1 MREIKVKSWC
11 KINFLISIFL
21 FCLAVSVS
29 AKNHVTEIDIDV
41 GIRDDGSAYITQVWN
56 GTFTEGTENYIP
68 INTDGIE
75 ITDFKVLDINGEYE
89 KMNNWNAKGS
99 FEQKSR
105 KYGINPT
112 KDGVELCFGIS
123 EYGTNRYAIEYVI
136 HNFINAYTDY
146 DGTNFMFINPDM
158 NTFPTDGKIRMTLA
172 NGKKLDE
179 SNSRIW
185 AFGYSGQIEFQDGSV
200 VAYTKSPL
208 EGSNSMIVMLQLE
221 KGIVTPIKTLDKSF
235 EEVKTKAM
243 GDSDY
248 ETDDIDAPQWLV
260 NIFAFFSLLFL
271 LAIPVLI
278 VFWIVSAIKRK
289 ANIKK
294 FYNKAE
300 YFRDVPNNGDISTS
314 YYLLQ
319 NFGVTKDK
327 SLIVGATMLSMINKG
342 CIEPVTNEKVNF
354 MGKSK
359 TEVSLELLKE
369 PESNLQKSLYHILVS
384 AAGQD
389 KTLQEKE
396 LAKYCETNPAMLKE
410 FIDSTYKKGASSFG
424 LSNGFVKSG
433 GNHIKH
439 LSEIGKEQLAE
450 VMGLKKYLL
459 DFSLI
464 SEREI
469 KEITIWQ
476 DYMVYATLFGIA
488 DKVIAQFKKVYPDRI
503 VEFESYNRNVFVAHS
518 YYRTM
523 YNATVRAEQKARS
536 AGMGGASS
544 IGGGG
549 GYSGGGSGGGSR

>member
-1 MREIKVKSWC
+1 MKSWC

>member
-1 MREIKVKSWC
+1 VKSWC

>member
-1 MREIKVKSWC
+1 MKSWC
-11 KINFLISIFL
+11 KINFLIPIL
-21 FCLAVSVS
+21 LCYLVVGVS

-75 ITDFKVLDINGEYE
+75 ITDFKVLDINGEYD
-89 KMNNWNAKGS
+89 KMNNWDAKGS

-105 KYGINPT
+105 KYGINLT

-123 EYGTNRYAIEYVI
+123 EYGANRYAIEYVV
-136 HNFINAYTDY
+136 HNFIKAYTDY

-172 NGKKLDE
+172 NGKKHDE
-179 SNSRIW
+179 NNSRIW

-200 VAYTKSPL
+200 VAYTESPL
-208 EGSNSMIVMLQLE
+208 KGSNSMIVMLQLE
-221 KGIVTPIKTLDKSF
+221 KGMVTPIKTLDKSF
-235 EEVKTKAM
+235 EEVKVKAM

-248 ETDDIDAPQWLV
+248 ETGDIDAPEWLV
-260 NIFAFFSLLFL
+260 NIFAFIAMLFL
-271 LAIPVLI
+271 LAIPASI
-278 VFWIVSAIKRK
+278 VFWIVSVIKRK
-289 ANIKK
+289 INIKK
-294 FYNKAE
+294 FYNQAE
-300 YFRDVPNNGDISTS
+300 YFRDVPNNGKLSTS
-314 YYLLQ
+314 YYLSQ
-319 NFGVTKDK
+319 KFEVTKDK
-327 SLIVGATMLSMINKG
+327 SLIVGAAMLSMINKC
-342 CIEPVTNEKVNF
+342 CIEPVTNEKVSF

-369 PESNLQKSLYHILVS
+369 PENNLEKPLYHILVS
-384 AAGQD
+384 AAGED
-389 KTLQEKE
+389 KILQEKE
-396 LAKYCETNPAMLKE
+396 LVKYCETNPTMLNG
-410 FIDSTYKKGASSFG
+410 FIDSIYKKGESSFG
-424 LSNGFVKSG
+424 LSNGFVKIG

-439 LSEIGKEQLAE
+439 LSDSGKEQLAE
-450 VMGLKKYLL
+450 VMGLKKYLIE
-459 DFSLI
+459 FSLI

-523 YNATVRAEQKARS
+523 YNATVRAENKARS

-544 IGGGG
+544 IRGGG
-549 GYSGGGSGGGSR
+549 GYSGGGRGGGSR